1 MKQKVIIVDDHM
13 LFSKALEEMVNNYEG
28 YEVIFCAE
36 NGRDFIEKIAAYAQD
51 EIIVLLDLNMPVM
64 DGFETLKWIRSNPN
78 KFKVLVLSMSDE
90 EESILRAIK
99 SGANGY
105 LTKSMN
111 PSDLKLALEQL
122 VTKGFYHNE
131 ILNAALLSN
140 IQIKSSNEWGELK
153 PQEIRFLKLVC
164 TELTY
169 REIANEMCLSPKT
182 IDGYRHALFAK
193 LGVKSRVG
201 LVLFAMQHKLID

>member
-28 YEVIFCAE
+28 YEVVFCAE